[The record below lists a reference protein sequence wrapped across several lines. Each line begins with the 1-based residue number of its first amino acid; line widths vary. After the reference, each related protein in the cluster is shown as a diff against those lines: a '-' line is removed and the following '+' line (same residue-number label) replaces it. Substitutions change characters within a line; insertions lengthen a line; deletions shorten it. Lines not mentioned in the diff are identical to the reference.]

1 MNSVGKNERVQ
12 KPARIPPAPSCGRD
26 RSRGR
31 ANPYPQSIVSP
42 CRVHSDFF
50 FGIFRKIHSNFVQ
63 YTSPMTIKTEF
74 PNFLA
79 GIILV
84 SSGVL
89 NLIFHHFE
97 LGMNWIIFGSMYLVM
112 DDYLQNKTL
121 DTLLERVTD
130 TSRQL
135 FSWVG
140 LIGSMIIFIYYI

>member
-1 MNSVGKNERVQ
+1 
-12 KPARIPPAPSCGRD
+12 
-26 RSRGR
+26 
-31 ANPYPQSIVSP
+31 
-42 CRVHSDFF
+42 
-50 FGIFRKIHSNFVQ
+50 
-63 YTSPMTIKTEF
+63 MTIKTEF

-140 LIGSMIIFIYYI
+140 LIGSMIIFIYYIGVFLF